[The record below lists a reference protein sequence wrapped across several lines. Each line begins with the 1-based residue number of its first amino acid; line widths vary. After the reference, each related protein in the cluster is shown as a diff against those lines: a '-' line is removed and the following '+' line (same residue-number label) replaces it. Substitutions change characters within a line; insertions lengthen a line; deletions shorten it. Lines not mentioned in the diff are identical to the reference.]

1 VIQIIYGKDLF
12 FESVILY
19 TKPSCAVCFITY
31 KIIYKGLRVLFR
43 MMGYVRLAYISKFC
57 RNDDSFKLDLMDIL
71 TTSVNHNAQ
80 HGITGMLCYGN
91 GCFIQCL
98 EGKKSAVCD
107 LYFKKILKDH
117 RHTSCQLIY
126 FEESAVQLFDQ
137 WAMKF
142 APLNPNL
149 RNFFLENHQNEF
161 DPYLLNSITIGP
173 FIKLLSTQQGWEYY
187 I

>member
-1 VIQIIYGKDLF
+1 MT
-12 FESVILY
+12 E
-19 TKPSCAVCFITY
+19 
-31 KIIYKGLRVLFR
+31 
-43 MMGYVRLAYISKFC
+43 YVRLVYVSRFY

-71 TTSVNHNAQ
+71 TASVNHNTL

-98 EGKKSAVCD
+98 EGGKSAVSD
-107 LYFKKILKDH
+107 LYFKKILKDK